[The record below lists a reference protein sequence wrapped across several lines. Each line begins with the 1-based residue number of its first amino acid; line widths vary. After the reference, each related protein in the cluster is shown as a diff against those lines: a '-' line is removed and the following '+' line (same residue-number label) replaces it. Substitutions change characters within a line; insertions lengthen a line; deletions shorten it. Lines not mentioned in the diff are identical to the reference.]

1 MGEWVT
7 LADGSKLF
15 CPYPLEQRP
24 LREEESE
31 EPNSQ
36 SWHVALALASVL
48 GFTGAHRFYTGKIAT
63 AIVWLL
69 TGGLLGLG
77 ALADVAAIAA
87 SRWKAA
93 DGTPLRRRAA
103 KGSLAAAGM
112 AVGWAFV
119 AWMTTAA
126 TRARLRRWPS
136 STAWQRG
143 PEMMNYDELYRE
155 LERDAREA
163 GLEKEHLEWQLG
175 LEGWAKDPVAVAMRD
190 WRLQHAPETLEGKS
204 EEQVGREMAMVHLLA
219 ESRRTAAAQAWM
231 RSPQS
236 SQAKDAQQKAALMN
250 AAAAAENEAM
260 ISEIPD
266 IAISL

>member
-15 CPYPLEQRP
+15 CPYPLEHRP

-36 SWHVALALASVL
+36 SWHVALALAGVL
-48 GFTGAHRFYTGKIAT
+48 GF
-63 AIVWLL
+63 
-69 TGGLLGLG
+69 LLGLG

-126 TRARLRRWPS
+126 
-136 STAWQRG
+136 
-143 PEMMNYDELYRE
+143 
-155 LERDAREA
+155 
-163 GLEKEHLEWQLG
+163 
-175 LEGWAKDPVAVAMRD
+175 AVA
-190 WRLQHAPETLEGKS
+190 L
-204 EEQVGREMAMVHLLA
+204 
-219 ESRRTAAAQAWM
+219 TALTV
-231 RSPQS
+231 
-236 SQAKDAQQKAALMN
+236 ALM
-250 AAAAAENEAM
+250 AA
-260 ISEIPD
+260 
-266 IAISL
+266 

>member
-1 MGEWVT
+1 
-7 LADGSKLF
+7 
-15 CPYPLEQRP
+15 
-24 LREEESE
+24 
-31 EPNSQ
+31 
-36 SWHVALALASVL
+36 
-48 GFTGAHRFYTGKIAT
+48 
-63 AIVWLL
+63 
-69 TGGLLGLG
+69 
-77 ALADVAAIAA
+77 
-87 SRWKAA
+87 
-93 DGTPLRRRAA
+93 
-103 KGSLAAAGM
+103 
-112 AVGWAFV
+112 
-119 AWMTTAA
+119 
-126 TRARLRRWPS
+126 
-136 STAWQRG
+136 
-143 PEMMNYDELYRE
+143 MNYDELYRE

-175 LEGWAKDPVAVAMRD
+175 LEGWAKDPVA
-190 WRLQHAPETLEGKS
+190 EGKS

>member
-1 MGEWVT
+1 
-7 LADGSKLF
+7 
-15 CPYPLEQRP
+15 
-24 LREEESE
+24 
-31 EPNSQ
+31 
-36 SWHVALALASVL
+36 
-48 GFTGAHRFYTGKIAT
+48 
-63 AIVWLL
+63 
-69 TGGLLGLG
+69 
-77 ALADVAAIAA
+77 
-87 SRWKAA
+87 
-93 DGTPLRRRAA
+93 
-103 KGSLAAAGM
+103 
-112 AVGWAFV
+112 
-119 AWMTTAA
+119 
-126 TRARLRRWPS
+126 
-136 STAWQRG
+136 
-143 PEMMNYDELYRE
+143 MMNYDELYRE

-219 ESRRTAAAQAWM
+219 ESRRTVAAQAWM

>member
-1 MGEWVT
+1 
-7 LADGSKLF
+7 
-15 CPYPLEQRP
+15 
-24 LREEESE
+24 
-31 EPNSQ
+31 
-36 SWHVALALASVL
+36 
-48 GFTGAHRFYTGKIAT
+48 
-63 AIVWLL
+63 
-69 TGGLLGLG
+69 
-77 ALADVAAIAA
+77 
-87 SRWKAA
+87 
-93 DGTPLRRRAA
+93 
-103 KGSLAAAGM
+103 
-112 AVGWAFV
+112 
-119 AWMTTAA
+119 
-126 TRARLRRWPS
+126 
-136 STAWQRG
+136 
-143 PEMMNYDELYRE
+143 MMNYDELYRE

-204 EEQVGREMAMVHLLA
+204 EEQVGREDGHGSPAGGLA
-219 ESRRTAAAQAWM
+219 PGRPPRQAWM

>member
-1 MGEWVT
+1 
-7 LADGSKLF
+7 
-15 CPYPLEQRP
+15 
-24 LREEESE
+24 
-31 EPNSQ
+31 
-36 SWHVALALASVL
+36 
-48 GFTGAHRFYTGKIAT
+48 
-63 AIVWLL
+63 
-69 TGGLLGLG
+69 
-77 ALADVAAIAA
+77 
-87 SRWKAA
+87 
-93 DGTPLRRRAA
+93 
-103 KGSLAAAGM
+103 
-112 AVGWAFV
+112 
-119 AWMTTAA
+119 
-126 TRARLRRWPS
+126 
-136 STAWQRG
+136 
-143 PEMMNYDELYRE
+143 MNYDELYRE

-175 LEGWAKDPVAVAMRD
+175 LEGWAKDPVA
-190 WRLQHAPETLEGKS
+190 GKS